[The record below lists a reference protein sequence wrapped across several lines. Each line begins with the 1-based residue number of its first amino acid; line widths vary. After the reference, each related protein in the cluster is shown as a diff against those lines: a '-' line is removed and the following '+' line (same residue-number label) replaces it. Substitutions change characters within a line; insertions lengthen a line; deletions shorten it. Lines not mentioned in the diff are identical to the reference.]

1 MYATTAALFGWL
13 PNLTKLMLLRVQVI
27 SSQSTWQS
35 SSLKVDKFGC
45 ICFLPKWMKNIFQWK
60 FLIEWRR
67 ESSRRIRE
75 TAIPHQLVKISIF
88 RRSPVKTDFDFVP
101 ILWRFSADDHVATAA
116 AAAAAAGWQR
126 HWQNN
131 LDLTDHS
138 RQVSKYSLRSGCCVQ
153 ADRLEAQ

>member
-35 SSLKVDKFGC
+35 TSLKVDKFGC

-75 TAIPHQLVKISIF
+75 TAIPHQLVKIWFFVDRRLKPISISF
-88 RRSPVKTDFDFVP
+88 QSFDASPPMTTWRRQRRQQRQQGGRGIGRTIWTWQITQDRCQNT
-101 ILWRFSADDHVATAA
+101 LWEAA
-116 AAAAAAGWQR
+116 AVFKPI
-126 HWQNN
+126 
-131 LDLTDHS
+131 D
-138 RQVSKYSLRSGCCVQ
+138 
-153 ADRLEAQ
+153 